1 MQHFAKHLLAIGIT
15 AGLADRESFI
25 KKVSGVIEEYQQD
38 PEKAEKWA
46 KLVVAY
52 LEQIKDDIR
61 MQQVMESSI
70 NNSNAPAK
78 KDIEQLTD
86 AIREL
91 TIKMQEQKK

>member
-38 PEKAEKWA
+38 PEKAQKWA

-52 LEQIKDDIR
+52 LEQLKDDIR

-70 NNSNAPAK
+70 NNSNAPGK